1 MTRAK
6 SLALAFYLGAALAG
20 AAIGVAVDRSVFRMP
35 QGSDQR
41 TARSRFFNQLHLTS
55 AQRDSATII
64 YDERDSKL
72 KALMDSNRAVLAP
85 WRAQSDS
92 VFAESRR
99 RLSMLLTPRQKAIYD
114 QIRRDHQQRAERR

>member
-20 AAIGVAVDRSVFRMP
+20 AAIGVSVDRAFFRMP
-35 QGSDQR
+35 QGGDPRS
-41 TARSRFFNQLHLTS
+41 ARSRFFGQLRLTNV
-55 AQRDSATII
+55 QRDSATVII
-64 YDERDSKL
+64 DDRDSKL
-72 KALMDSNRAVLAP
+72 KALMDSNKAVLAP
-85 WRAQSDS
+85 WRAQSES

-99 RLSMLLTPRQKAIYD
+99 RLSMILTPEQKAIYD